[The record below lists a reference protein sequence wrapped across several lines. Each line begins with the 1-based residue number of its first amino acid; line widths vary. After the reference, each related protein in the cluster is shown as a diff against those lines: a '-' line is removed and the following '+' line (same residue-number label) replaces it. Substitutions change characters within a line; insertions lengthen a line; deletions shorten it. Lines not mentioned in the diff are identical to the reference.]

1 MVSGV
6 RLAPASGH
14 AGHCPPLEHP
24 GAQLVAGWPLQS
36 RHLGLRQVP
45 EQGLCHQLQLGRC
58 GRHTQSSPDRP
69 RKLRPWGRFWRV
81 ARSSSRPAPLTS
93 GLADRSS
100 ETSEGQRG
108 RHLRQG
114 RSLGVSF
121 RHEGKLPQVN
131 PRLGMHQTLLRATE
145 GGGHGAVALAWAM
158 AHGWQERTQQRDVRA
173 RGRQVVR
180 PQPPQV

>member
-1 MVSGV
+1 ME
-6 RLAPASGH
+6 L
-14 AGHCPPLEHP
+14 PLGILGTVLHLSTQGP
-24 GAQLVAGWPLQS
+24 QLHSAAWLVAGWPLQR

-45 EQGLCHQLQLGRC
+45 KQGLCHQLQLGSC

-81 ARSSSRPAPLTS
+81 DRSSSRPALLTS

-121 RHEGKLPQVN
+121 RHEGKLPQVT
-131 PRLGMHQTLLRATE
+131 PDTPESH
-145 GGGHGAVALAWAM
+145 
-158 AHGWQERTQQRDVRA
+158 
-173 RGRQVVR
+173 
-180 PQPPQV
+180 